1 VFIESQPDGSARTVS
16 FAYLIALKGGVTY
29 VF

>member
-1 VFIESQPDGSARTVS
+1 VFIESQSAGSARTV
-16 FAYLIALKGGVTY
+16 ALTDLIELKGGVTY